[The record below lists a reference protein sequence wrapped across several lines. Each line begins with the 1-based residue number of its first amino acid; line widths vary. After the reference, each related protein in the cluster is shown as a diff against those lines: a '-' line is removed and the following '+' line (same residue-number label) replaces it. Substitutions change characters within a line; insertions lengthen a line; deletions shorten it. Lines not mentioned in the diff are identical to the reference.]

1 MPVVVEKTE
10 NQIEREFFNRHSGK
24 VMIRYNAVY
33 KENLVMP
40 EHDRQRAQE
49 PGDLQPGELFPELSW
64 LDIGL
69 VEDLQQATRRT
80 RLAIQTSLG
89 LNYRRLYHVRC
100 NMDNPATP
108 TARLPPPL
116 RARGWPH
123 RHGRS

>member
-49 PGDLQPGELFPELSW
+49 PGDLQPGELFS
-64 LDIGL
+64 
-69 VEDLQQATRRT
+69 
-80 RLAIQTSLG
+80 
-89 LNYRRLYHVRC
+89 
-100 NMDNPATP
+100 
-108 TARLPPPL
+108 
-116 RARGWPH
+116 
-123 RHGRS
+123 